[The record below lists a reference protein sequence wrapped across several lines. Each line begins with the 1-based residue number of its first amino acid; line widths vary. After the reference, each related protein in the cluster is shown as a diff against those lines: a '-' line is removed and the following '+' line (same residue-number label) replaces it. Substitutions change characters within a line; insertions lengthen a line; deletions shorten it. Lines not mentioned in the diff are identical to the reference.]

1 MRDLAC
7 YHDIQCLHDW
17 QVTGIDGSWIKL
29 RCEKCGHDAQVEHSR
44 ITYAKYC
51 AIPYLL
57 EEQTDLTDQ
66 AKKDMEKFIKN
77 NKQLI
82 TDLLRLEKID
92 AELLDNVFATNS
104 QIMQERATH
113 VQEAIKR
120 IESEG

>member
-17 QVTGIDGSWIKL
+17 KVTSVDGSWIKL
-29 RCEKCGHDAQVEHSR
+29 RCERCGETAQVEDSR
-44 ITYAKYC
+44 VTYAKYC

-66 AKKDMEKFIKN
+66 AKKDMEKFIEN

-82 TDLLRLEKID
+82 ADLLRLEKID
-92 AELLDNVFATNS
+92 AKLLDDVFATNS
-104 QIMQERATH
+104 QIMQERAAR
-113 VQEAIKR
+113 VQEAIER
-120 IESEG
+120 IESED

>member
-17 QVTGIDGSWIKL
+17 KVSRLDTSWIWL
-29 RCEKCGHDAQVEHSR
+29 ECEKCGETAQVENSR

-51 AIPYLL
+51 VIPYLL
-57 EEQTDLTDQ
+57 EEQTDLREQT
-66 AKKDMEKFIKN
+66 KKDMEKFIEHN
-77 NKQLI
+77 RELI

-104 QIMQERATH
+104 RIMQERKAH
-113 VQEAIKR
+113 VQEAIER
-120 IESEG
+120 IESED